1 MVASEQLKGYPKKTN
16 RIGRQSRFKDSSL
29 IYLLIIRF
37 FHGKLIIL
45 KMDHSVP
52 ICSPRSSNAALSLVL
67 AVSTNE
73 SLLAANQYI
82 TGALP
87 PNATAYFRLEN
98 PFCRI
103 GHFLNVRATS
113 PNWTSAGAAEVTRP
127 QAAMMLMVNVN
138 GVQPVPISLG
148 NGLWT
153 WNEGTVA
160 DYVGEEGSGKVPG
173 TEVAAASYVHFL
185 YKQIGAHTIGSHVG
199 LEMA

>member
-1 MVASEQLKGYPKKTN
+1 MDRN
-16 RIGRQSRFKDSSL
+16 
-29 IYLLIIRF
+29 
-37 FHGKLIIL
+37 IL
-45 KMDHSVP
+45 P
-52 ICSPRSSNAALSLVL
+52 CSPRSSNAALSLVL

-82 TGALP
+82 TGALS
-87 PNATAYFRLEN
+87 PNGTAYFRIQN

-103 GHFLNVRATS
+103 GQFLNVRAKS
-113 PNWTSAGAAEVTRP
+113 LNGTSAGAAEVRRS

-160 DYVGEEGSGKVPG
+160 DYVGG
-173 TEVAAASYVHFL
+173 
-185 YKQIGAHTIGSHVG
+185 
-199 LEMA
+199 